1 MRTKSIEPKIEE
13 LGNGM
18 LKSYGLTYFLKQAEV
33 NPTIEKA
40 LKTAESKAGGKGGN
54 LPDTKLLLLDE
65 EKKAWPIIIE
75 YKGYIEKLEKLED
88 GFVCNTTKNGEPHRS
103 NIKNYAV
110 NGAVYYSS
118 AIISNTEEYK
128 DIIAIGMT
136 GHINSF
142 GELEHS
148 IAVYYVSEKNMSH
161 PLKVGNYDDLSF
173 LSEANFNKFIQKVK
187 GLTLTGSE
195 KEKVQRNFEIELEN
209 NLKELNQLMHD
220 QLNISVG
227 NRVELVSGLIMS
239 SLGVPN
245 RVSPLKIEDFKGG
258 NKGMSDNDGKIVMN
272 KVTDFLSEKNLP
284 KDKQELILVNL
295 SSVFLHTNLSIPKN
309 NESPLKTIY
318 KFIEEKIYPYYKTE
332 LYLDFTGK
340 LFNVMNE
347 WVQVPDGNKNDVVL
361 TPRYVTHLMAK
372 LAGVNKD
379 SYVWDFAAGS
389 GGFLVSAMNL
399 AINDAKKSIKDS
411 DELNSKIIKI
421 MNEQLLGIEMLSD
434 MYMLAVLNMILMGDG
449 SSNILHENSLTAFD
463 GKYSYG
469 PNQGTKFPADVFLLN
484 PPYSADGK
492 GFNFVK
498 KALSYMESGTAVV
511 LIQENSGSGNG
522 LPYTAE
528 ILKTNTLVASIKM
541 SDIFYGKASVQ
552 TAIYLFKVG
561 IPHDHE
567 NDVKFINM
575 TNDGYSRS
583 NRKKSD
589 ANVNLKNIDYAY
601 ERYEEVANLVK
612 YGKKKLKHFTTYDYI
627 EDTIVSPEQVEDKWV
642 EVQEAINDYES
653 TPEGEEYITALKKY
667 EVLQVAVK
675 GNTKEK
681 KAAKL
686 ALEAAKVKLEE
697 KTEWKNY
704 LLKFEEWKEL
714 NDKLGADW
722 TFNQHQVIETIPS
735 VNDFNKVVTNY
746 LSFEIADL
754 LKQQGEDNNE

>member
-1 MRTKSIEPKIEE
+1 MAIKSVEPQIEE
-13 LGNGM
+13 LGNSM
-18 LKSYGLTYFLKQAEV
+18 LKSYGLKYFLKQEEV

-40 LKTAESKAGGKGGN
+40 LKTAESKAGGMGGN
-54 LPDTKLLLLDE
+54 FPDTKLLLSDD

-75 YKGYIEKLEKLED
+75 YKGYIDKLEKLED
-88 GFVCNTTKNGEPHRS
+88 GFVCNTTKNGDPHRS

-128 DIIAIGMT
+128 DIIAVGMT
-136 GHINSF
+136 GYINSF
-142 GELEHS
+142 GTLEHS
-148 IAVYYVSEKNMSH
+148 IAVYYVSEKNMNH
-161 PLKVGNYDDLSF
+161 PIKVGNYDDLSF
-173 LSEANFNKFIQKVK
+173 LSETNFNKFVQKVK
-187 GLTLTGSE
+187 QLTLTRKE
-195 KEKVQRNFEIELEN
+195 KEKIQRNFEIELEN

-227 NRVELVSGLIMS
+227 NRVQLVSGLIMA
-239 SLGVPN
+239 SLGIPN
-245 RVSPLKIEDFKGG
+245 KVSPLKVEDFKGG
-258 NKGMSDNDGKIVMN
+258 NKGMSDNDGKIVID
-272 KVTDFLSEKNLP
+272 KVTDFLSQKNLP
-284 KDKQELILVNL
+284 KDKQELIINNL
-295 SSVFLHTNLSIPKN
+295 STVFIHTNLSIPKN
-309 NESPLKTIY
+309 NESALKTIY
-318 KFIEEKIYPYYKTE
+318 RFIKEKIYPYYKTE
-332 LYLDFTGK
+332 LFLDFTGK

-361 TPRYVTHLMAK
+361 TPRYVTNLMAK

-399 AINDAKKSIKDS
+399 AINDAKTSIKDS
-411 DELNSKIIKI
+411 EELNSKITKI
-421 MNEQLLGIEMLSD
+421 MNEQLLGIELLSD

-449 SSNILHENSLTAFD
+449 SSNILYENSLTTFD
-463 GKYSYG
+463 GNYSYG
-469 PNQGTKFPADVFLLN
+469 PNMGKKFPANVFLLN

-492 GFNFVK
+492 GFNFVL

-528 ILKTNTLVASIKM
+528 ILKNNTLVASIKM

-552 TAIYLFKVG
+552 AAIYIFKVG

-575 TNDGYSRS
+575 SNDGYSRS

-589 ANVNLKNIDYAY
+589 ANVNLKNIDHAY
-601 ERYEEVANLVK
+601 ERYEEVVSLVK
-612 YGKKKLKHFTTYDYI
+612 YGRKKIKYYTNDDYI
-627 EDTIVSPEQVEDKWV
+627 EDTIVSPVLVENKWL
-642 EVQEAINDYES
+642 EVQEAINDYEDTS
-653 TPEGEEYITALKKY
+653 EGEEYVNALQKY
-667 EVLQVAVK
+667 EVLKAAVK

-681 KAAKL
+681 RAAKR
-686 ALEAAKVKLEE
+686 ALESATVKLEA
-697 KTEWKNY
+697 TDEWKKY
-704 LLKFEEWKEL
+704 VTKLEEWKEL
-714 NDKLGADW
+714 KGRLGADW
-722 TFNQHQVIETIPS
+722 TFNQHQVIDTTPS
-735 VNDFNKVVTNY
+735 INDFNKVVVNY

-754 LKQQGEDNNE
+754 LKRQGEDNNE